1 MSNSVYKN
9 GDIIELIK
17 LAQMGDIKAIEALIR
32 REQKHIYAIFSHLTS
47 KKEDIADLTQ
57 ETLLKMARNID
68 KLKEPEHFRQWL
80 NRIISNSFYDFS
92 KKNKLD
98 IVEIEENKLEEIKD
112 KIGCEPGERC
122 IFMEIE
128 KLVRLALLALPK
140 NLRLP
145 LILREYE
152 GMSYEDIS
160 KITNAA
166 LGTVKSRI
174 SRARLKL
181 RQELEGFI

>member
-1 MSNSVYKN
+1 MSNSAYKN
-9 GDIIELIK
+9 GNITTLVELAK
-17 LAQMGDIKAIEALIR
+17 TGDIKAIEALVR

-47 KKEDIADLTQ
+47 KREDIADLTQ
-57 ETLLKMARNID
+57 EALLKMAKNIG
-68 KLKEPEHFRQWL
+68 KLKNPEHFRQWL
-80 NRIISNSFYDFS
+80 NRIIANSFNDFT
-92 KKNKLD
+92 KKNKLN
-98 IVEIEENKLEEIKD
+98 IVDFKENELEEIKD

-128 KLVRLALLALPK
+128 KLIRLAMLALPL

-145 LILREYE
+145 LILREYQ

-160 KITNAA
+160 KVTNSA

-174 SRARLKL
+174 SRARLRL
-181 RQELEGFI
+181 REELNDFI

>member
-1 MSNSVYKN
+1 MSKSVYKN
-9 GDIIELIK
+9 GDIIELIE
-17 LAQMGDIKAIEALIR
+17 LAQHGDVKAIESLIR
-32 REQKHIYAIFSHLTS
+32 REQRHIYAIFSHLTS

-57 ETLLKMARNID
+57 DTLLKMAKNIA

-98 IVEIEENKLEEIKD
+98 IVELEENKLEEIKD

-122 IFMEIE
+122 IFMEVE
-128 KLVRLALLALPK
+128 KLIRLALLGLPK

-152 GMSYEDIS
+152 GLSYEDIS
-160 KITNAA
+160 RITNSA

-181 RQELEGFI
+181 RQELDGFI